1 MCFRYECGHLILS
14 FIFVAVCIKAYPS
27 DGNKLICTFAAS
39 APSCKQCMGLLQRA
53 VSVCSHEVISLSQA
67 VSSMTLGH
75 PAIRM
80 SVKNYAVNL
89 VFVEMTKKIRENHHL
104 RLFSWWKLWMF
115 LRMKLDIKSLH
126 IDTHIYVF
134 SGISCALSGIY
145 SKGEFLNCQWKWCT
159 ENNFYEFRIISLN
172 YKPHETMVTPC
183 EES

>member
-1 MCFRYECGHLILS
+1 MCFRYDCGHLILS
-14 FIFVAVCIKAYPS
+14 FIFVAVCIKTYPS

-67 VSSMTLGH
+67 VSSMTLGR

-104 RLFSWWKLWMF
+104 RLFSWWKLWMSF
-115 LRMKLDIKSLH
+115 WEWNWTLKVYIS
-126 IDTHIYVF
+126 THTYMYFQVLAMPWVE
-134 SGISCALSGIY
+134 STQ
-145 SKGEFLNCQWKWCT
+145 K
-159 ENNFYEFRIISLN
+159 ENF
-172 YKPHETMVTPC
+172 
-183 EES
+183 